1 MFVSGH
7 SPLNSRCRVFVVN
20 YVTRVVRTFS
30 TARAAENVEQEVLT
44 SKGELLLALWLTA
57 DHGELWSFG

>member
-20 YVTRVVRTFS
+20 YVTRVVGGVS
-30 TARAAENVEQEVLT
+30 TARAAENVEQEALT
-44 SKGELLLALWLTA
+44 SKGELLLALWLIA
-57 DHGELWSFG
+57 DQGELWRFG